1 MYNYLKNEVEDVKN
15 YILENYDEEDY
26 SLIDKDE
33 LYDELFGEDAVTGNG
48 SGSYTFNA
56 LKSKE
61 YVLDNINLLKEASEE
76 FCYNVSNDFLSE
88 EWEKMDVTIRCYL
101 LSKAIDEAIKELE
114 EEEEQWKLYKIKT
127 IV

>member
-61 YVLDNINLLKEASEE
+61 YVLDNINLDLLKEASEE
-76 FCYNVSNDFLSE
+76 FCYNVSNDFLKE

-114 EEEEQWKLYKIKT
+114 EEEE
-127 IV
+127 